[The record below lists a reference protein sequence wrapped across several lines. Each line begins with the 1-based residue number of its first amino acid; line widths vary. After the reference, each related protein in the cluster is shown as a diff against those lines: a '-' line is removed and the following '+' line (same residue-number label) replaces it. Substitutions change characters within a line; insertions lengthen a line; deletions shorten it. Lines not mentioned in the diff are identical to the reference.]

1 MYRKLNNLLE
11 RLHQSYF
18 FYLMPSLSHFVS
30 IGYYMPAFGLLAVI
44 LLLRVSFLSGYF
56 SSFTLFKFKR
66 QMNRIEYT
74 LSFQLTR
81 LTYFKKKNHCY

>member
-44 LLLRVSFLSGYF
+44 LLLRVSSPHN
-56 SSFTLFKFKR
+56 FKC
-66 QMNRIEYT
+66 T
-74 LSFQLTR
+74 LSRSKMKWLQIL
-81 LTYFKKKNHCY
+81 CAA